1 MPLPSQMFR
10 AGGPDGA
17 ASPRR
22 LAHIDVLRGMAVFGI
37 LLVNVWSFVWGFGAL
52 RYGAIAEPS
61 WLDRGVIFAV
71 ALLAEQKFYPIFAF
85 LFGAGFALQARSLRR
100 RLADRGRVHAALRR
114 RFRWL
119 LGCGMLHGLLLW
131 AGDILTVYGATGFLL
146 LRLLNARLRTVCAS
160 LRKWSL
166 LWLIVLTAGVALS
179 LPSAGPE
186 ADDARREQAIAY
198 IEDAQDARSVYTEG
212 TAGEVAA
219 QRIVDYLAVTFA
231 SLLLVPHLMVL
242 FLLGICSV
250 RLGWLTAPQRHALLW
265 RRVRGIGLLIGLPVN
280 LAWATAAAAE
290 AANPLAAPAWGELA
304 YALLPLGGSL
314 LAAAYVA
321 SLLLARGSL
330 MRLAGAWLAP
340 VGRMSLTNYL
350 MQSLLG
356 VSLLQGTALGAHAS
370 PAGLMPIVLAIMLL
384 QLLAS
389 RWWLSRHAQG
399 PMEWL
404 AARGKPRGQEP
415 G

>member
-1 MPLPSQMFR
+1 MPLPTEMFR
-10 AGGPDGA
+10 AGGADAA
-17 ASPRR
+17 ASARR
-22 LAHIDVLRGMAVFGI
+22 IAHIDVLRGMAVFGI

-61 WLDRGVIFAV
+61 WLDRSVVFAV

-100 RLADRGRVHAALRR
+100 RLPDQGQVHAALRR
-114 RFRWL
+114 RFKWL

-146 LRLLNARLRTVCAS
+146 LRLLSARMRVVRAS
-160 LRKWSL
+160 LRNWSL
-166 LWLIVLTAGVALS
+166 IWLTVLALSVALS
-179 LPSAGPE
+179 LPSTGQD
-186 ADDARREQAIAY
+186 ADDARHEQAIAY
-198 IEDAQDARSVYTEG
+198 IEDAQEARAIYTEG

-219 QRIVDYLAVTFA
+219 QRLPDYLAVTSG
-231 SLLLVPHLMVL
+231 SLFLVPHLMVL

-265 RRVRGIGLLIGLPVN
+265 RRVRGFGLLIGLPLN
-280 LAWATAAAAE
+280 LAWAAAAATE
-290 AANPLAAPAWGELA
+290 AANPLAAPGYGELA
-304 YALLPLGGSL
+304 YALLPLGGSM

-321 SLLLARGSL
+321 ALLLARGAP
-330 MRLAGAWLAP
+330 MRRASAWLAP

-356 VSLLQGTALGAHAS
+356 VCLLQGTALGAHVS
-370 PAGLMPIVLAIMLL
+370 PAGLMLVALAIMLL
-384 QLLAS
+384 QSLAS

-404 AARGKPRGQEP
+404 ASRGRPRP
-415 G
+415 

>member
-1 MPLPSQMFR
+1 MPLPTEMFR
-10 AGGPDGA
+10 AGGADAA

-22 LAHIDVLRGMAVFGI
+22 IAHIDILRGMAVFGI

-52 RYGAIAEPS
+52 RYGAIAEPH
-61 WLDRGVIFAV
+61 WLDRGVVFAV
-71 ALLAEQKFYPIFAF
+71 AFLAEQKFYPIFAF

-100 RLADRGRVHAALRR
+100 RLGDQGRVHAALRH

-119 LGCGMLHGLLLW
+119 LVCGMLHGMLLW
-131 AGDILTVYGATGFLL
+131 AGDILTVYGAAGFLL
-146 LRLLNARLRTVCAS
+146 LRLPDARLRAVRAS
-160 LRKWSL
+160 LRNWSL
-166 LWLIVLTAGVALS
+166 VWLTVLAASVALS
-179 LPSAGPE
+179 LPSTGPD
-186 ADDARREQAIAY
+186 ADDARQEQAVAY
-198 IEDAQDARSVYTEG
+198 IEDAQEARAIYTKG
-212 TAGEVAA
+212 TVGEVAT
-219 QRIVDYLAVTFA
+219 QRLSDYLAVTSG

-250 RLGWLTAPQRHALLW
+250 RLGWLTAPERHVLLW

-280 LAWATAAAAE
+280 LTWAAAAATE

-314 LAAAYVA
+314 LAAAYIA
-321 SLLLARGSL
+321 ALLLARGAL
-330 MRLAGAWLAP
+330 VRRARAWLAP

-356 VSLLQGTALGAHAS
+356 VWLLQCTTLGAHAS
-370 PAGLMPIVLAIMLL
+370 PAGLMLVVLAIMLL
-384 QLLAS
+384 QSLAS

-404 AARGKPRGQEP
+404 AARGRPRA
-415 G
+415 

>member
-1 MPLPSQMFR
+1 MPVPTEMFR
-10 AGGPDGA
+10 AGGPDAA

-61 WLDRGVIFAV
+61 WPNRVAVFAV

-100 RLADRGRVHAALRR
+100 RLRDPSQVRAALRH

-119 LGCGMLHGLLLW
+119 LGCGMLHGMLLW
-131 AGDILTVYGATGFLL
+131 AGDILTVYGAAGLL
-146 LRLLNARLRTVCAS
+146 LLGLFDARLRVVRAR
-160 LRKWSL
+160 LRGWGL
-166 LWLIVLTAGVALS
+166 LWLVVVAASVALS
-179 LPSAGPE
+179 LPSSGPD
-186 ADDARREQAIAY
+186 ADDARQEQAIAY
-198 IEDAQDARSVYTEG
+198 IEDAQEARAIYTEG

-219 QRIVDYLAVTFA
+219 QRLSDYLAVTSG

-250 RLGWLTAPQRHALLW
+250 RLGWLTAPRRHALLW
-265 RRVRGIGLLIGLPVN
+265 RRVRAMGLLVGLPLN
-280 LAWATAAAAE
+280 LAWAAAAATE
-290 AANPLAAPAWGELA
+290 AANPLAATGHGELA
-304 YALLPLGGSL
+304 YALLPLSGSL

-321 SLLLARGSL
+321 TLLLARGSL
-330 MRLAGAWLAP
+330 ARRASAWLAP

-356 VSLLQGTALGAHAS
+356 VCLLQGTALGAQAS
-370 PAGLMPIVLAIMLL
+370 PAALMLVALAIMLL
-384 QLLAS
+384 QSLAC
-389 RWWLSRHAQG
+389 RWWLARYPQG

-404 AARGKPRGQEP
+404 AARGRLRA
-415 G
+415 

>member
-1 MPLPSQMFR
+1 MFR
-10 AGGPDGA
+10 AGGADAA

-22 LAHIDVLRGMAVFGI
+22 LAQIDVLRGMAVFGI

-61 WLDRGVIFAV
+61 GLDRGVVFAV

-100 RLADRGRVHAALRR
+100 RLRDQGQVHAALRY

-119 LGCGMLHGLLLW
+119 LGCGVLHGLLLW
-131 AGDILTVYGATGFLL
+131 AGDILTVYGAAGFLL
-146 LRLLNARLRTVCAS
+146 LRLFDARLRRVRAS
-160 LRKWSL
+160 LRNWGL
-166 LWLIVLTAGVALS
+166 IWLTVLAASVALS
-179 LPSAGPE
+179 LPSSRQD
-186 ADDARREQAIAY
+186 ADDARQEQAIAY
-198 IEDAQDARSVYTEG
+198 IEDAQEARAIYTEG
-212 TAGEVAA
+212 TAGDIAA
-219 QRIVDYLAVTFA
+219 QRLPDYLAVTSG

-265 RRVRGIGLLIGLPVN
+265 RRVRNTGLLIGLPLN
-280 LAWATAAAAE
+280 LAWAVAAATE

-304 YALLPLGGSL
+304 YALLPMGGSL

-321 SLLLARGSL
+321 ALLLARGAP
-330 MRLAGAWLAP
+330 MRRASAWLAP

-356 VSLLQGTALGAHAS
+356 VWLLQGTALGAQAA
-370 PAGLMPIVLAIMLL
+370 PAGLMLIALAIMLL
-384 QLLAS
+384 QSLAS

-404 AARGKPRGQEP
+404 AARGRPRA
-415 G
+415 

>member
-1 MPLPSQMFR
+1 MPDPIEMFR
-10 AGGPDGA
+10 AGGADAA

-22 LAHIDVLRGMAVFGI
+22 IAHIDVLRGMAVFGI

-61 WLDRGVIFAV
+61 WLDRGVVFAV
-71 ALLAEQKFYPIFAF
+71 AFLAEQKFYPIFAF

-100 RLADRGRVHAALRR
+100 RLRGQGRVHAALRY
-114 RFRWL
+114 RFQWL
-119 LGCGMLHGLLLW
+119 LGCGMLHGMLLW
-131 AGDILTVYGATGFLL
+131 AGDILTVYGAAGFLL
-146 LRLLNARLRTVCAS
+146 LRLFDARLRLVRAS
-160 LRKWSL
+160 LRNWGL
-166 LWLIVLTAGVALS
+166 IWLTVLATSVALS
-179 LPSAGPE
+179 LPSTGQD
-186 ADDARREQAIAY
+186 ADDARQEQAIAY
-198 IEDAQDARSVYTEG
+198 IEDAQEARAIYTGG
-212 TAGEVAA
+212 TPGEVAA
-219 QRIVDYLAVTFA
+219 QRLPDYLAVTSG

-265 RRVRGIGLLIGLPVN
+265 RRVRNIGLLIGLPLN
-280 LAWATAAAAE
+280 LAWAVAAATE
-290 AANPLAAPAWGELA
+290 AANPLAAPAYGELA

-321 SLLLARGSL
+321 ALLLARGAL
-330 MRLAGAWLAP
+330 MRRTSAWLAP

-356 VSLLQGTALGAHAS
+356 VCLLQGTALGAQAS
-370 PAGLMPIVLAIMLL
+370 PAGLMLVALAIMLL
-384 QLLAS
+384 QSLAS
-389 RWWLSRHAQG
+389 RWWLSRHARG

-404 AARGKPRGQEP
+404 AARGRPRA
-415 G
+415 

>member
-1 MPLPSQMFR
+1 MPLPTQMFR
-10 AGGPDGA
+10 AGGADDA
-17 ASPRR
+17 VSLRR
-22 LAHIDVLRGMAVFGI
+22 FAHIDVLRGMAVFGI
-37 LLVNVWSFVWGFGAL
+37 LLVNIWSFVWGFGAL

-61 WLDRGVIFAV
+61 WLDRSVVFAV

-100 RLADRGRVHAALRR
+100 RLAGQGRVHAALRH
-114 RFRWL
+114 RFGWL
-119 LGCGMLHGLLLW
+119 LGCGMLHGLLIW
-131 AGDILTVYGATGFLL
+131 AGDILTVYGAAGFLL
-146 LRLLNARLRTVCAS
+146 LRLLDARLRAVRAS
-160 LRKWSL
+160 LRSWGL
-166 LWLIVLTAGVALS
+166 LWLAVLAASVALS
-179 LPSAGPE
+179 LPATGQD
-186 ADDARREQAIAY
+186 ADDARQEQAIAY
-198 IEDAQDARSVYTEG
+198 IADAQEARAIYTEG

-219 QRIVDYLAVTFA
+219 QRVSDYLAVTSG

-265 RRVRGIGLLIGLPVN
+265 QRVRGIGLLIGLPIN
-280 LAWATAAAAE
+280 LAWAAAAATE
-290 AANPLAAPAWGELA
+290 AANPLAAPAWGEPA
-304 YALLPLGGSL
+304 YALLPVGGSL

-321 SLLLARGSL
+321 ALLLASGPLRRLGS
-330 MRLAGAWLAP
+330 AWLAP

-356 VSLLQGTALGAHAS
+356 VCLLQGTALGAHAS
-370 PAGLMPIVLAIMLL
+370 PAGLVAIALAIMLL
-384 QLLAS
+384 QSVAS

-404 AARGKPRGQEP
+404 AARGRLRA
-415 G
+415 

>member
-1 MPLPSQMFR
+1 MFR
-10 AGGPDGA
+10 AGGADAA

-61 WLDRGVIFAV
+61 WLDRGAVFAV

-85 LFGAGFALQARSLRR
+85 LFGAGFALQARSLRHR
-100 RLADRGRVHAALRR
+100 VPDQSQVHAALRH

-131 AGDILTVYGATGFLL
+131 AGDILTVYGAAGFLL
-146 LRLLNARLRTVCAS
+146 LRLLDARLRVVRAS
-160 LRKWSL
+160 LRNWGL
-166 LWLIVLTAGVALS
+166 LWLVVVAASVALS
-179 LPSAGPE
+179 LPSSGPD
-186 ADDARREQAIAY
+186 ADDARQEQAIAY
-198 IEDAQDARSVYTEG
+198 IEDAQEARAVYTEG

-219 QRIVDYLAVTFA
+219 QRLSDYLAVTSG
-231 SLLLVPHLMVL
+231 SLLLLPHLMVL

-250 RLGWLTAPQRHALLW
+250 RLGWLTEPQRHVLLW
-265 RRVRGIGLLIGLPVN
+265 RRVRAMGLVAGLPLN
-280 LAWATAAAAE
+280 LAWAAAAATE
-290 AANPLAAPAWGELA
+290 AANPLAAPGYGELA
-304 YALLPLGGSL
+304 YALLPLSGSL

-321 SLLLARGSL
+321 TLLLARGA
-330 MRLAGAWLAP
+330 LARRASAWLAP

-356 VSLLQGTALGAHAS
+356 VCLLQGTTLGAHAS
-370 PAGLMPIVLAIMLL
+370 PAGLMLVALAIMLL
-384 QLLAS
+384 QSLAS
-389 RWWLSRHAQG
+389 RWWLARHAQG
-399 PMEWL
+399 PMERL
-404 AARGKPRGQEP
+404 AARGRPRA
-415 G
+415 

>member
-1 MPLPSQMFR
+1 MPLPTEMFR
-10 AGGPDGA
+10 AGGADAA

-22 LAHIDVLRGMAVFGI
+22 IAHIDVLRGMAVFGI

-61 WLDRGVIFAV
+61 WLDRGVVFAV

-100 RLADRGRVHAALRR
+100 RLTDQIEVRAALRR

-131 AGDILTVYGATGFLL
+131 AGDILTVYGAAGFLL
-146 LRLLNARLRTVCAS
+146 LHLLDARLRLVRAS
-160 LRKWSL
+160 LRNWGL
-166 LWLIVLTAGVALS
+166 LWLIVLAASVALS
-179 LPSAGPE
+179 LPSAGQD
-186 ADDARREQAIAY
+186 ADDARQEQAIAY
-198 IEDAQDARSVYTEG
+198 IEDAQEARAIYTEG
-212 TAGEVAA
+212 TAGEAA
-219 QRIVDYLAVTFA
+219 VQRLSDYLAVTSG

-250 RLGWLTAPQRHALLW
+250 RLGWLTAPRRHALLW
-265 RRVRGIGLLIGLPVN
+265 RRVRGIGLLVGLPLN
-280 LAWATAAAAE
+280 LAWAAAAATE

-321 SLLLARGSL
+321 TLLLARGPL
-330 MRLAGAWLAP
+330 MRLASAWLAP

-356 VSLLQGTALGAHAS
+356 VCLLQGTALGAQVS
-370 PAGLMPIVLAIMLL
+370 PAWLLPIALAIMLL
-384 QLLAS
+384 QSLAS
-389 RWWLSRHAQG
+389 RWWLSRYAQG

-404 AARGKPRGQEP
+404 AARGRPRA
-415 G
+415 

>member
-1 MPLPSQMFR
+1 
-10 AGGPDGA
+10 
-17 ASPRR
+17 
-22 LAHIDVLRGMAVFGI
+22 VV
-37 LLVNVWSFVWGFGAL
+37 
-52 RYGAIAEPS
+52 
-61 WLDRGVIFAV
+61 FAV

-100 RLADRGRVHAALRR
+100 RLRDQGQVHAALRY

-119 LGCGMLHGLLLW
+119 LGCGVLHGLLLW
-131 AGDILTVYGATGFLL
+131 AGDILTVYGAAGFLL
-146 LRLLNARLRTVCAS
+146 LRLFDARLRRVRAS
-160 LRKWSL
+160 LRNWCL
-166 LWLIVLTAGVALS
+166 IWLTVLAASVALS
-179 LPSAGPE
+179 LPSSGQD
-186 ADDARREQAIAY
+186 ADDARQEQAIAY
-198 IEDAQDARSVYTEG
+198 IEDAQETRAIYTDG
-212 TAGEVAA
+212 TAGDIAA
-219 QRIVDYLAVTFA
+219 QRLPDYLAVTSG

-250 RLGWLTAPQRHALLW
+250 RLGWLTAPQRHVLLW
-265 RRVRGIGLLIGLPVN
+265 RRVRNTGLLTGVPLN
-280 LAWATAAAAE
+280 LAWAVAAATE

-321 SLLLARGSL
+321 ALLLARGAP
-330 MRLAGAWLAP
+330 MRRASAWLAP

-356 VSLLQGTALGAHAS
+356 VWLLQGTALGAQAA
-370 PAGLMPIVLAIMLL
+370 PAGLMLIALAIMLL
-384 QLLAS
+384 QSLAS

-404 AARGKPRGQEP
+404 AARGRPRA
-415 G
+415 

>member
-1 MPLPSQMFR
+1 MPLPTEMFR
-10 AGGPDGA
+10 AGGADAA
-17 ASPRR
+17 ASLRR
-22 LAHIDVLRGMAVFGI
+22 IAHIDVLRGMAVFGI

-52 RYGAIAEPS
+52 RYGAIAGPS
-61 WLDRGVIFAV
+61 WLDRGVVFAV

-100 RLADRGRVHAALRR
+100 RLTDQGQVHAALRR

-146 LRLLNARLRTVCAS
+146 LRLLDARLWVVRAS
-160 LRKWSL
+160 LRNWGL
-166 LWLIVLTAGVALS
+166 LWLMVLAASVALS
-179 LPSAGPE
+179 LPSTGQDAG
-186 ADDARREQAIAY
+186 DARQEQAIAY
-198 IEDAQDARSVYTEG
+198 IEEAQEARAIYTGG
-212 TAGEVAA
+212 TASEVAA
-219 QRIVDYLAVTFA
+219 QRLSDYLAVTSG

-250 RLGWLTAPQRHALLW
+250 RLGWLTAPRRHALLW
-265 RRVRGIGLLIGLPVN
+265 RRVRGIGLLVGLPLN
-280 LAWATAAAAE
+280 LAWAAAAATE

-321 SLLLARGSL
+321 TLLLARGPL
-330 MRLAGAWLAP
+330 MRLASAWLAP
-340 VGRMSLTNYL
+340 VGRMSLSNYL

-356 VSLLQGTALGAHAS
+356 VCLLQGTVLGAQVS
-370 PAGLMPIVLAIMLL
+370 PAWLLPIALAIMLL
-384 QLLAS
+384 QSLAS
-389 RWWLSRHAQG
+389 RWWLSRYAQG

-404 AARGKPRGQEP
+404 AARGRPRA
-415 G
+415 

>member
-1 MPLPSQMFR
+1 MPVPTEMFR
-10 AGGPDGA
+10 AGGADAA

-22 LAHIDVLRGMAVFGI
+22 IAHIDVLRGMAVFGI

-61 WLDRGVIFAV
+61 WLDRGVVFAV

-100 RLADRGRVHAALRR
+100 RLRDQGQVHAALRY

-119 LGCGMLHGLLLW
+119 LGCGVLHGLLLW
-131 AGDILTVYGATGFLL
+131 AGDILTVYGAAGFLL
-146 LRLLNARLRTVCAS
+146 LRLFDARLRRVRAS
-160 LRKWSL
+160 LRNWCL
-166 LWLIVLTAGVALS
+166 IWLAVLAASVALS
-179 LPSAGPE
+179 VPSIDQD
-186 ADDARREQAIAY
+186 ADDARQEQAIAY
-198 IEDAQDARSVYTEG
+198 IEDAQEARAIYAEG
-212 TAGEVAA
+212 TAGDIAA
-219 QRIVDYLAVTFA
+219 QRLPDYLAVTSG

-250 RLGWLTAPQRHALLW
+250 RMGWLTAPQRHALLW
-265 RRVRGIGLLIGLPVN
+265 RRVRNAGLLIGLPLN
-280 LAWATAAAAE
+280 LAWAAAAATG

-321 SLLLARGSL
+321 ALLLARGAL
-330 MRLAGAWLAP
+330 MRRASAWLAP

-356 VSLLQGTALGAHAS
+356 VCLLQGTALGSQAS
-370 PAGLMPIVLAIMLL
+370 PAGLMLFALAIMML
-384 QLLAS
+384 QALAS

-399 PMEWL
+399 PMERL
-404 AARGKPRGQEP
+404 AARGRPRA
-415 G
+415 

>member
-1 MPLPSQMFR
+1 MPLPTEMFR
-10 AGGPDGA
+10 AGGTNAA
-17 ASPRR
+17 ASARR
-22 LAHIDVLRGMAVFGI
+22 IAHIDVLRGMAVFGI

-61 WLDRGVIFAV
+61 WLDRGVVFAV

-100 RLADRGRVHAALRR
+100 RLTGQGQVHAALRH
-114 RFRWL
+114 RFKWL

-146 LRLLNARLRTVCAS
+146 LRLLSARLRVVRAS
-160 LRKWSL
+160 LRNWSL
-166 LWLIVLTAGVALS
+166 IWLTMLALSVALS
-179 LPSAGPE
+179 LPSTGQD
-186 ADDARREQAIAY
+186 ADDARQEQAIAY
-198 IEDAQDARSVYTEG
+198 IEDAQEARAIYTEG

-219 QRIVDYLAVTFA
+219 QRLPDYLAVTSG
-231 SLLLVPHLMVL
+231 SLFLVPHLMVL

-250 RLGWLTAPQRHALLW
+250 RLGWLSAPQRHALLW
-265 RRVRGIGLLIGLPVN
+265 RRVRGIGLLVGLPLN
-280 LAWATAAAAE
+280 LAWAAAAATE
-290 AANPLAAPAWGELA
+290 AANPLAAPGYGELA
-304 YALLPLGGSL
+304 YALLPLGGSM

-321 SLLLARGSL
+321 ALLLARGAL
-330 MRLAGAWLAP
+330 MRRASAWLAP

-356 VSLLQGTALGAHAS
+356 VCLLQGTALGAHAS
-370 PAGLMPIVLAIMLL
+370 PAGLMLVALAIMLL
-384 QLLAS
+384 QSLAS

-404 AARGKPRGQEP
+404 ASRGRPRG
-415 G
+415 

>member
-1 MPLPSQMFR
+1 MPLPTEMFR
-10 AGGPDGA
+10 AGGADAA

-22 LAHIDVLRGMAVFGI
+22 IAHIDVLRGIAVFGI

-52 RYGAIAEPS
+52 RYGAVAEPS
-61 WLDRGVIFAV
+61 WLDRGAVFAV

-100 RLADRGRVHAALRR
+100 SLRDQSPVHAALRH

-119 LGCGMLHGLLLW
+119 LECGVLHGLLLW
-131 AGDILTVYGATGFLL
+131 AGDILTVYGAAGFLL
-146 LRLLNARLRTVCAS
+146 LRLFDARLRLVRARLRNWGLIWLVVLLAS
-160 LRKWSL
+160 
-166 LWLIVLTAGVALS
+166 VALS
-179 LPSAGPE
+179 LPATGP
-186 ADDARREQAIAY
+186 DVDNVRQQQAIAY
-198 IEDAQDARSVYTEG
+198 IEDAQEARDIYTQG
-212 TAGEVAA
+212 TIGEVAV
-219 QRIVDYLAVTFA
+219 QRLLDYLAVTSG

-265 RRVRGIGLLIGLPVN
+265 RRVRGMGLLIGLPLN
-280 LAWATAAAAE
+280 LAWAAAASTE
-290 AANPLAAPAWGELA
+290 AANPLAAPGYGELA
-304 YALLPLGGSL
+304 YALLPLSGSL

-321 SLLLARGSL
+321 TLLLARGSL
-330 MRLAGAWLAP
+330 MRRASAWLAP

-356 VSLLQGTALGAHAS
+356 VCLLQGTALGAHAS
-370 PAGLMPIVLAIMLL
+370 PTGLLLVALVIMLL
-384 QLLAS
+384 QSLAS
-389 RWWLSRHAQG
+389 RWWLARHAQG

-404 AARGKPRGQEP
+404 AARSRPRA
-415 G
+415 